1 MFRIIKKLNVFL
13 SVKQRSAFY
22 GLIFLMVFSAFLEII
37 GIGMIP
43 IFISAVLDFEL
54 LNNYLVKLNISSLNF
69 ITQINQDDL
78 LLYMSIFVLSL
89 FLFKNLFLMLVHYL
103 QSYFS
108 YKVIITNSSKIYK
121 NYLFSDFSFH
131 LNRNSS
137 ALIKNISNEINI
149 SVSFISTVLFL
160 LREVIIFTL
169 ICFLLLI
176 NSPLS
181 FSFVSLFFLFFLF
194 SFYQLLKKKVSTS
207 GEKFFKS
214 RDRLIFTIQQ
224 SLGFI
229 KEITLL
235 NKRNIF
241 YNYFKKHLYITE
253 YQNVFLGII
262 NKVPRLTFEILAVLI
277 CLLIVNFLFKNS
289 KNEILPILT
298 LYGVS
303 LVRLIPSYAQI
314 SSGIMSIRFFKS
326 SFDLICDELS
336 LSYSTDMNLKK
347 NINQNFLYDVNKTI
361 NIKNLSFSYEGKK
374 DVLKDINLSFN
385 TGQAIGIVGSS
396 GSGKTTLG
404 DLIMGL
410 YTPEKGSITLDG
422 LDIKECASQWRE
434 MLGYVP
440 QEVFILDGSIKTNIA
455 VEYDEKKIDMDRLN
469 KAVKFSNCEEYINEL
484 PNKID
489 TEVGER
495 GIRLSGGQRQRIGIA
510 RALYKDPQ
518 IILFDEA
525 TSSLDTKNEEEIIKS
540 IIGLKKDKTLI
551 CISHKLS
558 NLKNMDKIIS
568 LKNGS
573 IDKVGNAEEM
583 LLYLKKIQ

>member
-194 SFYQLLKKKVSTS
+194 LFYQLLKKKVSTS

-551 CISHKLS
+551 CIINKLS
-558 NLKNMDKIIS
+558 ILKNLYKIIS
-568 LKNGS
+568 FKNGS

>member
-181 FSFVSLFFLFFLF
+181 F
-194 SFYQLLKKKVSTS
+194 
-207 GEKFFKS
+207 
-214 RDRLIFTIQQ
+214 
-224 SLGFI
+224 
-229 KEITLL
+229 
-235 NKRNIF
+235 
-241 YNYFKKHLYITE
+241 
-253 YQNVFLGII
+253 
-262 NKVPRLTFEILAVLI
+262 
-277 CLLIVNFLFKNS
+277 
-289 KNEILPILT
+289 
-298 LYGVS
+298 
-303 LVRLIPSYAQI
+303 
-314 SSGIMSIRFFKS
+314 
-326 SFDLICDELS
+326 
-336 LSYSTDMNLKK
+336 
-347 NINQNFLYDVNKTI
+347 
-361 NIKNLSFSYEGKK
+361 
-374 DVLKDINLSFN
+374 
-385 TGQAIGIVGSS
+385 
-396 GSGKTTLG
+396 
-404 DLIMGL
+404 
-410 YTPEKGSITLDG
+410 
-422 LDIKECASQWRE
+422 
-434 MLGYVP
+434 
-440 QEVFILDGSIKTNIA
+440 
-455 VEYDEKKIDMDRLN
+455 
-469 KAVKFSNCEEYINEL
+469 
-484 PNKID
+484 
-489 TEVGER
+489 
-495 GIRLSGGQRQRIGIA
+495 
-510 RALYKDPQ
+510 
-518 IILFDEA
+518 
-525 TSSLDTKNEEEIIKS
+525 
-540 IIGLKKDKTLI
+540 
-551 CISHKLS
+551 
-558 NLKNMDKIIS
+558 
-568 LKNGS
+568 
-573 IDKVGNAEEM
+573 
-583 LLYLKKIQ
+583 

>member
-1 MFRIIKKLNVFL
+1 
-13 SVKQRSAFY
+13 
-22 GLIFLMVFSAFLEII
+22 
-37 GIGMIP
+37 
-43 IFISAVLDFEL
+43 
-54 LNNYLVKLNISSLNF
+54 
-69 ITQINQDDL
+69 
-78 LLYMSIFVLSL
+78 MSIFVLSL

-194 SFYQLLKKKVSTS
+194 LFYQLLKKKVSTS